1 MAEAWSNLS
10 NAWTKQTQ
18 VWQAN
23 ALELQHQA
31 QMLQAKL
38 MGGSGAGGLGDGST
52 FASRPDQMKTRPSE
66 AGLTSVQQLENQ
78 SRKAA
83 GVGELLKV
91 DMDKLGDKI
100 KDKLKWQT
108 SLRWMVYELA
118 NREKVS
124 EGCRQVSTSVLF

>member
-1 MAEAWSNLS
+1 MNTL
-10 NAWTKQTQ
+10 
-18 VWQAN
+18 
-23 ALELQHQA
+23 
-31 QMLQAKL
+31 
-38 MGGSGAGGLGDGST
+38 
-52 FASRPDQMKTRPSE
+52 PSE
-66 AGLTSVQQLENQ
+66 AGLTSVQQFANQ
-78 SRKAA
+78 HRKAA

-124 EGCRQVSTSVLF
+124 EGCRQVGVRIDAFLFFFFFGNNKMPTPNAHEMFSTSASHRVSHV